1 MPRARG
7 LAHHCVLG
15 GLRAHQ
21 MAVAAAQQDVE
32 VHGSKQRQSYPPR
45 HRPPHPNARG
55 PSHRVRVCVS
65 SYTPS
70 TLVGMRAAC
79 MAANASPRVLF
90 PPTRLPRVVL
100 GSQSSIRRTL
110 LQARSLFAPPRSL
123 RAPPRPPPTGGDEC
137 IASTACRGRCEA
149 AADILYHPLL
159 PSPPPRPA

>member
-110 LQARSLFAPPRSL
+110 LQARSLFAPPALCVL
-123 RAPPRPPPTGGDEC
+123 RRGRGDEC